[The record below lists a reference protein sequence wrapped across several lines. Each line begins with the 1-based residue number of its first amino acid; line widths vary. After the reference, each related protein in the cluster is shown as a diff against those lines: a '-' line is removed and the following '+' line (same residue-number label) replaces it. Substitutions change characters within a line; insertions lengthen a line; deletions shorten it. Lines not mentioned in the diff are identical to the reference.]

1 MIHMSCFLPPPL
13 PPSSSGES
21 LSHVNYNLEV
31 MDGEGNP
38 VQSKT
43 YLHTHTG
50 NDIQTVTFD
59 KTGSLKLVVT
69 VLGTGINPPFDT
81 ARSGTAETAVTV
93 VP

>member
-1 MIHMSCFLPPPL
+1 MSCFLPPPL

-21 LSHVNYNLEV
+21 LSHVNYNLEA

-38 VQSKT
+38 VESIT
-43 YLHTHTG
+43 DLHTYTG
-50 NDIQTVTFD
+50 NDVQTVTFD

-69 VLGTGINPPFDT
+69 VLGPGINPPFDT
-81 ARSGTAETAVTV
+81 ARSGAAETAITV

>member
-1 MIHMSCFLPPPL
+1 MIHMGCFLPPP
-13 PPSSSGES
+13 PPSSGES
-21 LSHVNYNLEV
+21 LSHVNYNLEA

-38 VQSKT
+38 VESIT
-43 YLHTHTG
+43 DLHTYTG
-50 NDIQTVTFD
+50 NDVQTVTFD

-81 ARSGTAETAVTV
+81 ARSGAAETAVTV

>member
-13 PPSSSGES
+13 PPSSGES

-69 VLGTGINPPFDT
+69 VLGTGINPAFDT